1 MQLMSTRMP
10 RSSFDQTLHH
20 NIKHQ
25 RGVVMNAFQA
35 VVRRF
40 LFAFLVLAAPLAS
53 AQSVLDFTIENQT
66 GFAFKEL
73 YISASNKDDWGK
85 NLLSTPLK
93 DGASKKM
100 KANPKASATVYD
112 MRAVYSDGKA
122 VVWKEIEPAKFARLT
137 LKWNK
142 DTGKTSITK
151 HRS

>member
-1 MQLMSTRMP
+1 MSTLRQFS
-10 RSSFDQTLHH
+10 RY
-20 NIKHQ
+20 
-25 RGVVMNAFQA
+25 V
-35 VVRRF
+35 
-40 LFAFLVLAAPLAS
+40 LFVAMVLVAPFAS

-66 GFAFKEL
+66 GFTFKEL

-85 NLLSTPLK
+85 NLLSSPLK

-100 KANPKASATVYD
+100 KANPKATATVYD

-142 DTGKTSITK
+142 ETGKTSITK
-151 HRS
+151 HRN

>member
-1 MQLMSTRMP
+1 MNSLR
-10 RSSFDQTLHH
+10 QTA
-20 NIKHQ
+20 KY
-25 RGVVMNAFQA
+25 
-35 VVRRF
+35 F
-40 LFAFLVLAAPLAS
+40 LFLVMVLVAPLAS

-66 GFAFKEL
+66 GFTFKEL

-85 NLLSTPLK
+85 NLLSSPLK

-100 KANPKASATVYD
+100 KANPRAKATVYD

-142 DTGKTSITK
+142 ETGKTSITR